1 MHENNPIKLE
11 RRLLVIF
18 YILRISNVN
27 FARRFIIPVPR
38 IQLEVVSENLLPS
51 ANFSSPFSL
60 SSVCIFFKNTHIW
73 IIRLSSWSVGY
84 LSLFF
89 RRHDKQMPFN

>member
-38 IQLEVVSENLLPS
+38 IQLEIVSENLLPS
-51 ANFSSPFSL
+51 APFSL
-60 SSVCIFFKNTHIW
+60 SSVCIFLRIHTY
-73 IIRLSSWSVGY
+73 G
-84 LSLFF
+84 LFVCL
-89 RRHDKQMPFN
+89 HGQKDIYH

>member
-51 ANFSSPFSL
+51 AIFSSPFSL
-60 SSVCIFFKNTHIW
+60 SSVCIFLRIHTY
-73 IIRLSSWSVGY
+73 G
-84 LSLFF
+84 LFVCL
-89 RRHDKQMPFN
+89 HGQKDIYH